1 MQESFE
7 DQLAA
12 AFVAKMAG
20 STLLQIDNQTTKHS
34 NQGPAVRIDPKS
46 FLTSIQQ
53 RQQDQRRVE
62 VEQLHDLAEKMHP
75 LPPPIQPLP
84 PIEPLPSP
92 ITPIVNN
99 DLLDVLKSIDSS
111 LKDFVSH
118 YKQIH

>member
-20 STLLQIDNQTTKHS
+20 STLLQIDNQTTQHS
-34 NQGPAVRIDPKS
+34 NQGRATRIDPKS

-53 RQQDQRRVE
+53 KQQDHRRAE
-62 VEQLHDLAEKMHP
+62 TEQLHDLAEKMHP

-84 PIEPLPSP
+84 SIEPLPP
-92 ITPIVNN
+92 ITPIINN
-99 DLLDVLKSIDSS
+99 DLLEVLKSIDSS